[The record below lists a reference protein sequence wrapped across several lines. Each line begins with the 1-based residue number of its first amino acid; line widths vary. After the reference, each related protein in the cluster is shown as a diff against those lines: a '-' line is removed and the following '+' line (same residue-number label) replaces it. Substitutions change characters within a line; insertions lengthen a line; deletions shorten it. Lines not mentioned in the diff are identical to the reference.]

1 MLYWLAMP
9 LAFAGAMNAA
19 ADQGARVPNHPAA
32 HSTTAREAVVLETV
46 APSRFDYLVLA
57 SVAASQRPL
66 SLAAYRPQ
74 SAPRD

>member
-1 MLYWLAMP
+1 MP

-19 ADQGARVPNHPAA
+19 ADQGASIREHPAA
-32 HSTTAREAVVLETV
+32 RAAAVRATA
-46 APSRFDYLVLA
+46 APSRFDYVVLA

-74 SAPRD
+74 PAPRD